1 MISVLMASY
10 NAQDFI
16 AEAVRSI
23 LAQTE
28 SDFECLII
36 DDGSTDETVR
46 IVKQFHDS
54 RIRLIEAGRI
64 GLARALNIGVRES
77 KGEFIARHD
86 ADDLSHP
93 RRFEIQKAAMRHFP
107 EYSAVVSPLFAFYAD
122 DIPHWPAFELEQKSP
137 PLRELRRELMV
148 SNPVV
153 HTSLFINN
161 EAMRKIRGYDENRP
175 SQLDW
180 DLYVRLYEN
189 GMKLGA
195 LKIPVA
201 AKRIHE
207 RQFFER
213 GGARLRYVV
222 NGVVSA
228 EQGDSLVGRQSHA
241 SGAFAV
247 LFFVSH
253 VAAQGADVGEARL
266 FFQTAGRPKIV
277 FRVFESHGVERIF
290 SSTYQRGHSSA
301 RGLFSHP
308 VGACS
313 LFPGPIRGA
322 V

>member
-1 MISVLMASY
+1 MTSY
-10 NAQDFI
+10 NAQEYI
-16 AEAVRSI
+16 ADAVRSI
-23 LAQTE
+23 LAQTA

-46 IVKQFHDS
+46 IVKQFHDP

-93 RRFEIQKAAMRHFP
+93 RRFEIQIAALQHFP
-107 EYSAVVSPLFAFYAD
+107 DYSAVVSPLFAFYAE
-122 DIPHWPAFELEQKSP
+122 DIPLWPAFELEQKSP
-137 PLRELRRELMV
+137 PLKDLRRDLMLF
-148 SNPVV
+148 NPVV
-153 HTSLFINN
+153 HTSLFIKN
-161 EAMRKIRGYDENRP
+161 EAMRKIRGYDESRP

-201 AKRIHE
+201 AKRIHD

-222 NGVVSA
+222 NGVVLQNKAIRLLGGSLTHRVLLPFCFLYRMLPHKVRMWVK
-228 EQGDSLVGRQSHA
+228 QGYFSKQP
-241 SGAFAV
+241 GA
-247 LFFVSH
+247 
-253 VAAQGADVGEARL
+253 R
-266 FFQTAGRPKIV
+266 K
-277 FRVFESHGVERIF
+277 
-290 SSTYQRGHSSA
+290 
-301 RGLFSHP
+301 
-308 VGACS
+308 
-313 LFPGPIRGA
+313 
-322 V
+322 